1 MVDSA
6 GVGGG
11 VSGRPV
17 CVADVRRWLRTL
29 ARHVGDGQ
37 IEELGALAR
46 LEDELHGN
54 IVDAVAR
61 LRSEPHCYSWSM
73 IGKALGVSPQAAQQR
88 FGKVGG
94 ARRPGG
100 QPGHLR

>member
-1 MVDSA
+1 MSGEWLDTKMVS
-6 GVGGG
+6 
-11 VSGRPV
+11 R
-17 CVADVRRWLRTL
+17 CLRAL

-37 IEELGALAR
+37 IEELGALVR
-46 LEDELHGN
+46 LEDEIHGN

-61 LRSEPHCYSWSM
+61 LRAEPYCYSWST

-88 FGKVGG
+88 FAKAGG

-100 QPGHLR
+100 QPWYLR